1 MEEVDGIIL
10 VQLRQIGAG
19 IPEEVT
25 TIKTLEVE
33 MLVDGCARCI
43 NAIVNDEEKK
53 LPTKLPKGMSARFR
67 VGTEMANAVKE
78 LGYMTE
84 IGYNTF
90 LYSNEAEARQLLMW
104 LVERLPKEA
113 SEATLEV
120 LGLAALFNRQLAKN
134 VGSRLGSVWT
144 PPYCK
149 ASGVAWHGGGAGKKA
164 AARTWVLEGTEA
176 VVNFHAVPVAAP
188 VGALAAAETSAET
201 ASYYADVMPLVTAQ
215 PPLKQNVAASIL
227 EAGARSIAT
236 AKEWD
241 YEWETDGVKSGL
253 SPADF
258 KAKKRGTVRTKMS
271 NLLRAAKLR
280 SEAEAEQDQ
289 DMMGFLNEFADADLG
304 DSKFRNQEKMMYAT
318 EEVDESA
325 PKAAT
330 EEELQQQRDE
340 ELAAQQA
347 KVDEISAKLAELT
360 AGIKKLTTG
369 LASLEDKTATL
380 DKDNAEGEEKYKVRK
395 KVLDFLPNADEN
407 IAKLQGVVD
416 SSTKRLI
423 AVAGK
428 WEARRAE
435 LLKTFRLLR
444 RAQTD
449 ADGDAATQM
458 DEIKVVRTQMKAVA
472 EQAKSK
478 DLAIKQLNAQYEK
491 MDKGASRS
499 SYTRKILA
507 IVKNIQKQRDEIVKV
522 IADTA
527 VLQRERNAVEEK
539 LGRTY
544 HLTDEM
550 IFKDAKEDVACRKAY
565 KFLAGIHEDC
575 HLLVECISQTAVVT
589 KEMKE
594 LQELVEDEQK
604 KKMSANA
611 ARIAHDLKAMKKEN
625 QSVAAQIKE
634 SMA

>member
-1 MEEVDGIIL
+1 M
-10 VQLRQIGAG
+10 
-19 IPEEVT
+19 
-25 TIKTLEVE
+25 
-33 MLVDGCARCI
+33 
-43 NAIVNDEEKK
+43 
-53 LPTKLPKGMSARFR
+53 
-67 VGTEMANAVKE
+67 
-78 LGYMTE
+78 
-84 IGYNTF
+84 
-90 LYSNEAEARQLLMW
+90 
-104 LVERLPKEA
+104 
-113 SEATLEV
+113 
-120 LGLAALFNRQLAKN
+120 
-134 VGSRLGSVWT
+134 
-144 PPYCK
+144 
-149 ASGVAWHGGGAGKKA
+149 
-164 AARTWVLEGTEA
+164 EGTEA

-258 KAKKRGTVRTKMS
+258 KAKKRGTVRTKMA

-507 IVKNIQKQRDEIVKV
+507 IVKNIEKQRDEIVRV

>member
-507 IVKNIQKQRDEIVKV
+507 IVKNIEKQRDEIVRV